1 MLYHLGVPESEIKEL
16 SSEENMNTVPV
27 YMPYI
32 TSYFMPRHDG
42 DRPAVVP
49 EGSKNLAFIGNFAES
64 PTRDTVFTTEYSVR
78 TAMESVYTLLNV
90 DRGVPEVWDSVYDI
104 RELLRA
110 MYYMADKKKL
120 ADQEMPFPEKL
131 AVKAGMKKIK
141 GTWIEELLEEANLI

>member
-1 MLYHLGVPESEIKEL
+1 
-16 SSEENMNTVPV
+16 MNTVPV

-90 DRGVPEVWDSVYDI
+90 DRGVPEVWSSVYDI

-110 MYYMADKKKL
+110 MYYMSDKKKL
-120 ADQEMPFPEKL
+120 VDQEMPLPEKL

-141 GTWIEELLEEANLI
+141 GTWIKELLEEANLI